1 MPPRAAPIRPKNPI
15 AQQSLTSQVSL
26 ALVALAY
33 IITQQ
38 TQTALVVAGGTILIG
53 LIYWAIVILPQR
65 GRAWNLKEPLRD
77 ELDGLSEA

>member
-1 MPPRAAPIRPKNPI
+1 
-15 AQQSLTSQVSL
+15 
-26 ALVALAY
+26 
-33 IITQQ
+33 
-38 TQTALVVAGGTILIG
+38 LVVAGGTILIG